1 MLHLRTWDRFV
12 IPFDWLAAQAFRIT
26 IWGPKYAYKESARS
40 LWKSQ
45 NLVVS
50 RPQTKSITFPFP
62 CHKQKTGVWNEAP
75 GFLTDSRP
83 NRRRQKGRLHLAQI
97 PGPIEEGN
105 KAERPSQRHTCT
117 KSRLR
122 RKALPCWCQP
132 PIEVHDLTGA
142 KAQSK
147 AMTSLAR
154 IPNRRTGPYWCQ
166 PPIEGGQQNANRRVL
181 LPGSKDTHFSCF
193 YLIFA
198 FIFSCNSIWL

>member
-1 MLHLRTWDRFV
+1 M
-12 IPFDWLAAQAFRIT
+12 PCCC
-26 IWGPKYAYKESARS
+26 S
-40 LWKSQ
+40 KSSNERNRRQ
-45 NLVVS
+45 EYETKPLVSTLTS
-50 RPQTKSITFPFP
+50 RPSQR
-62 CHKQKTGVWNEAP
+62 HAH
-75 GFLTDSRP
+75 TDFT
-83 NRRRQKGRLHLAQI
+83 
-97 PGPIEEGN
+97 GPIEEGN
-105 KAERPSQRHTCT
+105 KAERPSQRHTCI

-142 KAQSK
+142 KTQSK

-166 PPIEGGQQNANRRVL
+166 PPIEGGQQNANWRVL